1 MAAAEGY
8 TGVKIFLA
16 ECFHRRV
23 VSYSQL
29 NHQKDL
35 MRVMRNLGPGANDP
49 CPKSLASYNDFL
61 YTFSYIRIRT
71 NLLK

>member
-1 MAAAEGY
+1 MAVTCLQLQQRDTLGS
-8 TGVKIFLA
+8 KFLV
-16 ECFHRRV
+16 ECFRRTV
-23 VSYSQL
+23 VSYSQI

-61 YTFSYIRIRT
+61 YSFSYIGI
-71 NLLK
+71 